1 MTDHVADKA
10 SSLLRAITPFGAALL
25 VLNGMIGAGIFVLP
39 ATVSAMTGNWAPWL
53 FVLVGLFFITIAL
66 SFAELSSYFKETGG
80 PVLYAGTAFGPAAG
94 FAAGWMLW
102 LGRVTAIAANLN
114 VVITY
119 LTPYWTSLADGT
131 VRIVFI
137 GAICVVLVVANV
149 VGVKQ
154 GVRTVAVFTLLKLT
168 PLFLLVGAGLMYVS
182 GDTMPGP
189 PPSGA
194 TLGAAALLL
203 IYAFVGFE
211 AALVTAG
218 ETKDPRRSLPRALML
233 TMIGTG
239 VLYCL
244 ITLVY
249 VAVLPTGG
257 AEGKTLMDVA
267 TVLGGPVAAT
277 IMAFTVVF
285 SVGGNVA
292 SAMVTSPRMTY
303 SLAENNWLPKWFGH
317 VNAKFATPDHSII
330 LFGAMVFIFCAS
342 SSFVFLAAASS
353 LARIL
358 IYILCIAALPKLR
371 KTLGPEAKAEAYRP
385 PGGLAVP
392 VIALVLCV
400 WACTQAAA
408 GSWAV
413 VAGVVAVGLL
423 LYKLARMRTAAGT

>member
-1 MTDHVADKA
+1 MTEKTAG
-10 SSLLRAITPFGAALL
+10 LLRAITPFGAALL

-39 ATVSAMTGNWAPWL
+39 ATVSATTGNWAPWL

-66 SFAELSSYFKETGG
+66 SFAELASYFKETGG

-114 VVITY
+114 VVVTY
-119 LTPYWTSLADGT
+119 LGPYWSFVASG
-131 VRIVFI
+131 VGRIVFI
-137 GAICVVLVVANV
+137 GAVCAALVVANV
-149 VGVKQ
+149 IGVKQ
-154 GVRTVAVFTLLKLT
+154 GVRTVAIFTVLKLT
-168 PLFLLVGAGLMYVS
+168 PLFLLVFAGLTYVS
-182 GDTMPGP
+182 GDTLPGP
-189 PPSGA
+189 APSLG
-194 TLGAAALLL
+194 TLGAAVLLL

-218 ETKDPRRSLPRALML
+218 ETRNPRRALPRALMF
-233 TMIGTG
+233 TMIGTAL
-239 VLYCL
+239 LYCL

-257 AEGKTLMDVA
+257 VENKTLADVA
-267 TVLGGPVAAT
+267 AALGGPVAAT
-277 IMAFTVVF
+277 VMAFTVIF

-292 SAMVTSPRMTY
+292 SAMVTSPRLTY
-303 SLAENNWLPKWFGH
+303 SLAENKWLPKWFGH
-317 VNAKFATPDHSII
+317 VHAKFATPDHSIL
-330 LFGAMVFIFCAS
+330 LFGVMVFIFSAS

-358 IYILCIAALPKLR
+358 IYILCILALPKLR
-371 KTLGPEAKAEAYRP
+371 KALGPEAKEDAYRP

-392 VIALVLCV
+392 GIALLLCI
-400 WACTQAAA
+400 WACTQATM
-408 GSWAV
+408 GSWTV

-423 LYKLARMRTAAGT
+423 LYMLARLRTASGK